1 MLTVIG
7 LGNPGAAYKY
17 TRHNSGF
24 MLIDGIAEGRFL
36 DDVTFKQSG
45 RYLLNRLFGSK
56 TKFKKTSGPYVYL
69 EGELVGKQFMLVKPT
84 TFMNDSGKV
93 LTSLKSRGVFKDLSE
108 VLVIVDDVDL
118 ELGRIR
124 LRAEGSAGGH
134 NGLKSIIMHIGTQKF
149 ARLRV
154 GVGPRPNGVDL
165 VKYVLSS
172 FHSDELQQIDE
183 ILVKAADAAKVWI
196 LNGFESAQKMVLER

>member
-17 TRHNSGF
+17 TRHNAGF
-24 MLIDGIAEGRFL
+24 MLIDGIAEGKFI
-36 DDVTFKQSG
+36 DDVTYNQSG
-45 RYLLNRLFGSK
+45 RYLLSRLFGSK

-69 EGELVGKQFMLVKPT
+69 EGELEGKQFMLVKPT
-84 TFMNDSGKV
+84 TFMNDSGKT
-93 LTSLKSRGVFKDLSE
+93 LTSLRSRGVFKDLSE

-134 NGLKSIIMHIGTQKF
+134 NGLKSIIMHTGTQKF

-165 VKYVLSS
+165 IKYVLSS
-172 FHSDELQQIDE
+172 FRPDEIQQIDG
-183 ILVKAADAAKVWI
+183 ILVKAAAAAKVWI
-196 LNGFESAQKMVLER
+196 LNGFENAQKMILER